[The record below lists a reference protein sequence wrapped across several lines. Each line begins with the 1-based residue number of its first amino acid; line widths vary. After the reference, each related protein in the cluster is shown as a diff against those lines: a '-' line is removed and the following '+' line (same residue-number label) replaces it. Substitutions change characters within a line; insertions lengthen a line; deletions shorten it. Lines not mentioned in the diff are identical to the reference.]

1 MRLLDNLES
10 WSFDSLSMT
19 DDELL
24 ACVQFLFQVLFRIQ
38 GMRNVLDLDMSKSF
52 LSLSSPT

>member
-1 MRLLDNLES
+1 VRLLDNLES

-19 DDELL
+19 DHELL

-38 GMRNVLDLDMSKSF
+38 GMRNVLDLDMSKSL
-52 LSLSSPT
+52 LSPSNST

>member
-1 MRLLDNLES
+1 MRLLVNLES
-10 WSFDSLSMT
+10 WSFEALSMAEH
-19 DDELL
+19 ELL

-52 LSLSSPT
+52 LSLSNPT